1 MAVIPALR
9 RPRRRVKSFEASQAT
24 WQYPALKKKKKK
36 IQVLATYLYNPRYLR
51 G

>member
-24 WQYPALKKKKKK
+24 WQDPALKKKKKNSG
-36 IQVLATYLYNPRYLR
+36 VGDLPL
-51 G
+51 